1 MVKVQYLEEDESGQL
16 GEEGG
21 DASGQP
27 GLQDA
32 RLVGGDVG
40 DHVVE
45 AGSTVALATPTSTS
59 THTNTYSQESTMS
72 QRLTTHCRHVV

>member
-1 MVKVQYLEEDESGQL
+1 MRRVQYLEEDESGQL

-45 AGSTVALATPTSTS
+45 AGPTVALATPATTPA
-59 THTNTYSQESTMS
+59 NAYRQESTMS
-72 QRLTTHCRHVV
+72 QRLTTNCIY

>member
-45 AGSTVALATPTSTS
+45 AGSTVALATPTPTP
-59 THTNTYSQESTMS
+59 TNTYSQESTMS
-72 QRLTTHCRHVV
+72 QRLTTHYRHVV